1 MRGRKRC
8 NYSRFSRGFVSA
20 PIFGNV
26 SKMNK
31 GTLKRPAPKVAAAA
45 LLADC
50 QSQPD
55 LRQIKIDKVGV
66 KGLLHPIEVRDKS
79 NETQDTVARFS
90 LLVDLPKDFKGTHMS
105 RFVEVLNAHGR
116 LVHVQNLPTMLHE
129 LQEKLQAEVAH
140 IEVEFPYF
148 MQKEAPVTKAKG
160 LVDYQVKFD
169 AAAYGK
175 DVTFTVTVTVPVTTL
190 CPCSKA
196 ISAYGAHNQRGYVT
210 LALRS
215 VKAIW
220 IEDMIALIEQ
230 SASSEIYSLLKRPD
244 EKFVNEGAYDNPV
257 FVEDLV
263 RNVAQRCN
271 QHADIMWYEVEAE
284 NMESIHNHSA
294 YACIEKA
301 LV

>member
-1 MRGRKRC
+1 MDKAT
-8 NYSRFSRGFVSA
+8 VKAA
-20 PIFGNV
+20 P
-26 SKMNK
+26 
-31 GTLKRPAPKVAAAA
+31 TPA
-45 LLADC
+45 LADC

-55 LRQIKIDKVGV
+55 SRQLRIDKVGV
-66 KGLLHPIEVRDKS
+66 KGLLHPIEVRDKHH
-79 NETQDTVARFS
+79 ETQDTVARIG

-116 LVHVQNLPTMLHE
+116 LVHVENLPTMLHE
-129 LQEKLQAEVAH
+129 LQKKLQAEVAH
-140 IEVEFPYF
+140 IEMEFPYF
-148 MQKEAPVTKAKG
+148 MEKEAPVTKAKG

-169 AAAYGK
+169 AAAHGK
-175 DVTFTVTVTVPVTTL
+175 EVTFTVTVTIPVTTL

-215 VKAIW
+215 VRPIW
-220 IEDMIALIEQ
+220 IEDMIALVEE

-244 EKFVNEGAYDNPV
+244 EKFVTEKAYDRPV

-263 RNVAQRCN
+263 RNVAVLCN
-271 QHADIMWYEVEAE
+271 RHPDITWYKVEAE

-294 YACIEKA
+294 YACIEKT
-301 LV
+301 LVG

>member
-1 MRGRKRC
+1 MRMMK
-8 NYSRFSRGFVSA
+8 A
-20 PIFGNV
+20 
-26 SKMNK
+26 
-31 GTLKRPAPKVAAAA
+31 TLKPEAGKATA
-45 LLADC
+45 LHDT

-55 LRQIKIDKVGV
+55 TRELRIDKVGV
-66 KGLLHPIEVRDKS
+66 KGLLHPIEVLDKA
-79 NETQDTVARFS
+79 NVIQATVARFS

-116 LVHVQNLPTMLHE
+116 LIHVRNLPKMLHE
-129 LQEKLQAEVAH
+129 LQDKLNADAAH

-148 MQKEAPVTKAKG
+148 LEKEAPVTKARG

-169 AAAYGK
+169 AAAHGE
-175 DVTFTVTVTVPVTTL
+175 DVAFTVGVTIPVTTL
-190 CPCSKA
+190 CPCSKS

-215 VKAIW
+215 VEPIW
-220 IEDMIALIEQ
+220 IEDMIAMVEQ

-244 EKFVNEGAYDNPV
+244 EKAVTERAYDNPV

-263 RNVAQRCN
+263 RNVALRCN
-271 QHADIMWYEVEAE
+271 RHPDITWYKVEAE

-301 LV
+301 R

>member
-1 MRGRKRC
+1 M
-8 NYSRFSRGFVSA
+8 
-20 PIFGNV
+20 
-26 SKMNK
+26 SKA
-31 GTLKRPAPKVAAAA
+31 TPPPAPLKPVSLKPAPNAT
-45 LLADC
+45 LADT

-55 LRQIKIDKVGV
+55 SRQLRIDKVGV
-66 KGLLHPIEVRDKS
+66 RGLLHPIEVRDKQL
-79 NETQDTVARFS
+79 ETQDTVARFS

-116 LVHVQNLPTMLHE
+116 LVHVENLSAMLLE
-129 LQEKLQAEVAH
+129 LQKKLHAQVAH
-140 IEVEFPYF
+140 IQVEFPYF
-148 MQKEAPVTKAKG
+148 MEKEAPVTGAKG

-169 AAAYGK
+169 AAAHGK

-190 CPCSKA
+190 CPCSKS

-215 VKAIW
+215 VKPIW
-220 IEDMIALIEQ
+220 IEDMIAMVEA
-230 SASSEIYSLLKRPD
+230 SASSEIFSLLKRPD
-244 EKFVNEGAYDNPV
+244 EKFVTEQAYDNPV

-263 RNVAQRCN
+263 RNVALRCN
-271 QHADIMWYEVEAE
+271 QHPDITWYKVEAE

-301 LV
+301 R

>member
-1 MRGRKRC
+1 MEQGLSGGDFPLVMEGMHKTRR
-8 NYSRFSRGFVSA
+8 
-20 PIFGNV
+20 
-26 SKMNK
+26 
-31 GTLKRPAPKVAAAA
+31 TPARA
-45 LLADC
+45 LADC

-55 LRQIKIDKVGV
+55 SRQLRIDKVGV
-66 KGLLHPIEVRDKS
+66 KGLHYPIEVRDKHHD
-79 NETQDTVARFS
+79 TQATVAKVG

-116 LVHVQNLPTMLHE
+116 LVHVENIGAMLRE
-129 LQEKLQAEVAH
+129 LQRKLSAEVAH
-140 IEVEFPYF
+140 IEMEFPYF
-148 MQKEAPVTKAKG
+148 MEKEAPVTGAKG

-169 AAAYGK
+169 AAVHGK
-175 DVTFTVTVTVPVTTL
+175 ELTFTVTVVVPVTTL

-215 VKAIW
+215 VRPIW
-220 IEDMIALIEQ
+220 IEDMIAMIEA
-230 SASSEIYSLLKRPD
+230 SASCEISSLLKRPD
-244 EKFVNEGAYDNPV
+244 EKFVTEEAYDHPV

-263 RNVAQRCN
+263 RNVAVRCN
-271 QHADIMWYEVEAE
+271 EHPDVTWYKVEAE

-301 LV
+301 

>member
-1 MRGRKRC
+1 MEKLRVK
-8 NYSRFSRGFVSA
+8 
-20 PIFGNV
+20 PP
-26 SKMNK
+26 
-31 GTLKRPAPKVAAAA
+31 TPA
-45 LLADC
+45 LADC
-50 QSQPD
+50 QSQSD
-55 LRQIKIDKVGV
+55 SRQIGIDKVGV
-66 KGLLHPIEVRDKS
+66 KGLLHPIEVRDKHH
-79 NETQDTVARFS
+79 EKQDTVARFS

-116 LVHVQNLPTMLHE
+116 LVHVENLPKMLQQ
-129 LQEKLQAEVAH
+129 LQQKLHAQVAH

-148 MQKEAPVTKAKG
+148 MEKEAPVTKAKG

-169 AAAYGK
+169 AAAHGRE
-175 DVTFTVTVTVPVTTL
+175 VTFTVTVTIPVTTL

-210 LALRS
+210 LSLRS
-215 VKAIW
+215 IRPIW
-220 IEDMIALIEQ
+220 IEDMITLVEE

-244 EKFVNEGAYDNPV
+244 EKAVTERAYDNPV

-271 QHADIMWYEVEAE
+271 RHPDITWYKVEAE

-294 YACIEKA
+294 YAQVEKTLA
-301 LV
+301 G